1 MGTSCFLNPQNSFYE
16 NSHHNNKI
24 ISKQKLVPSM
34 KKAIKIQSSFR
45 GYIARKIFK
54 NNIEILSQNL
64 INQFEN
70 KKLLNIEVITNSKSE
85 KYYQKLLAQQ
95 KIKSYSE
102 YITKNPKIISKLK
115 IIAKY
120 SVNIS
125 YYIVNSSNEAYR
137 GSWNFNKK
145 YNGYGVIYQFDIS
158 KNKEKRIEGIFNN
171 GILNGYGRIIIS
183 DEEMIRGD
191 FAFNKLNGL
200 GEYHRKDGSI
210 YTGAF
215 YSGYPQGNGR
225 ETFKDGSFFEGYYF
239 KGQKKYGKFV
249 FKDKNYYEGYFEND
263 VFHGQG
269 KYKWGDK
276 KMYEGYW
283 KEGKI
288 NGKGKL
294 TYSDGSYYE
303 GDLVNG
309 LKEGK
314 GKYVWKGNY
323 YYIGEWKN
331 DIQNG
336 YGVFYKNGQ
345 KIRGFWE
352 NGKIKSEASIN
363 STCILR
369 KRMHSTDKIKVNL
382 NKNRNIRFTYTDNIQ
397 NISKITGDKKSEV
410 LYGKTKTNEEDIEN
424 NCIRSSF
431 GSVYS
436 INSNT
441 KKEENDIQQ

>member
-16 NSHHNNKI
+16 NTNHNNKI
-24 ISKQKLVPSM
+24 INKPKLVPTM
-34 KKAIKIQSSFR
+34 QKAIKIQSSFR

-54 NNIEILSQNL
+54 NNLKILSQNL
-64 INQFEN
+64 IKQFEN
-70 KKLLNIEVITNSKSE
+70 KKLLNIEVINNSKSE
-85 KYYQKLLAQQ
+85 KFYQKLLEQE

-102 YITKNPKIISKLK
+102 YIIRNPKIISKLK
-115 IIAKY
+115 IIAEY
-120 SVNIS
+120 SVDIP

-137 GSWNFNKK
+137 GSWNLNKK
-145 YNGYGVIYQFDIS
+145 YNGYGVIYQFDNS

-191 FAFNKLNGL
+191 FAYNKLNGL

-215 YSGYPQGNGR
+215 YSGYPQGNGK

-263 VFHGQG
+263 IFHGQG

-276 KMYEGYW
+276 KMYEGNW

-294 TYSDGSYYE
+294 IYSDGSYYE
-303 GDLVNG
+303 GNLVNG

-314 GKYVWKGNY
+314 GKYFWKGNY

-352 NGKIKSEASIN
+352 NGKIKSEISIN

-382 NKNRNIRFTYTDNIQ
+382 NENRNIRFTYTDNMQ
-397 NISKITGDKKSEV
+397 NISKITADKKSEV
-410 LYGKTKTNEEDIEN
+410 FYGKTKTNEEDIEN

>member
-1 MGTSCFLNPQNSFYE
+1 LNT
-16 NSHHNNKI
+16 
-24 ISKQKLVPSM
+24 
-34 KKAIKIQSSFR
+34 
-45 GYIARKIFK
+45 
-54 NNIEILSQNL
+54 
-64 INQFEN
+64 
-70 KKLLNIEVITNSKSE
+70 EVITNSKSE
-85 KYYQKLLAQQ
+85 QYYQKLLDLQ
-95 KIKSYSE
+95 KIISYSE
-102 YITKNPKIISKLK
+102 YIIKNPKLISKLK
-115 IIAKY
+115 IIAEY
-120 SVNIS
+120 SADIP
-125 YYIVNSSNEAYR
+125 YYIVNSYNEAYR
-137 GSWNFNKK
+137 GSWNLNKK
-145 YNGYGVIYQFDIS
+145 YNGYGVIYQFDNL

-215 YSGYPQGNGR
+215 YSGFPQGNGR

-239 KGQKKYGKFV
+239 KGKKKYGKFV

-276 KMYEGYW
+276 KMYEGNW

-303 GDLVNG
+303 GNFING
-309 LKEGK
+309 SKEGK

-352 NGKIKSEASIN
+352 NGKIKSEVSIN
-363 STCILR
+363 STCHLR

-382 NKNRNIRFTYTDNIQ
+382 NENRNIRFTYTDNMQ
-397 NISKITGDKKSEV
+397 NISKITSDKKSEV
-410 LYGKTKTNEEDIEN
+410 FYGKTKTNEEDIEN

>member
-1 MGTSCFLNPQNSFYE
+1 MGTSCFLNPQISFYE

-24 ISKQKLVPSM
+24 INKPKLTPSM
-34 KKAIKIQSSFR
+34 QKVIKIQSYFR

-54 NNIEILSQNL
+54 NNIKILSQNL
-64 INQFEN
+64 KKQFDN
-70 KKLLNIEVITNSKSE
+70 KKLLNTEIITNSKSE
-85 KYYQKLLAQQ
+85 QYYQKLLDLQ

-102 YITKNPKIISKLK
+102 YIIKNPKLISKLK
-115 IIAKY
+115 IIAQY
-120 SVNIS
+120 SVDIP

-137 GSWNFNKK
+137 GSWNLNKK
-145 YNGYGVIYQFDIS
+145 YNGYGVIYQFDNL

-263 VFHGQG
+263 LFHGQG

-276 KMYEGYW
+276 KMYEGNW

-294 TYSDGSYYE
+294 IYSDGSYYE
-303 GDLVNG
+303 GNLVNG

-352 NGKIKSEASIN
+352 NGKIKSEISIN

-382 NKNRNIRFTYTDNIQ
+382 NKNRNIRFTYTDNMQ
-397 NISKITGDKKSEV
+397 NISKITADKKSEV
-410 LYGKTKTNEEDIEN
+410 FYGKTKTNEEDIEN

>member
-1 MGTSCFLNPQNSFYE
+1 MGTSCFLNPKNSINE
-16 NSHHNNKI
+16 NTYHDNKFINNK
-24 ISKQKLVPSM
+24 KLVPSIQ
-34 KKAIKIQSSFR
+34 KIIKIQSSFR
-45 GYIARKIFK
+45 GFIARKIIK
-54 NNIEILSQNL
+54 NNIKVLSQNL
-64 INQFEN
+64 KNQFEN
-70 KKLLNIEVITNSKSE
+70 KKLLNTEVIIKSKSE
-85 KYYQKLLAQQ
+85 IYYQRLLEQQ
-95 KIKSYSE
+95 KINPYSE
-102 YITKNPKIISKLK
+102 YIIRNPKIISKLK
-115 IIAKY
+115 IIAEY
-120 SVNIS
+120 SVDIP

-137 GSWNFNKK
+137 GSWNLNKK
-145 YNGYGVIYQFDIS
+145 YNGYGVIYQFNNL

-191 FAFNKLNGL
+191 FALNKLNGL

-215 YSGYPQGNGR
+215 YSGYPQGNGK
-225 ETFKDGSFFEGYYF
+225 EIFKDGSFFEGYYF

-263 VFHGQG
+263 MFHGQG

-276 KMYEGYW
+276 KMYEGNW

-294 TYSDGSYYE
+294 MYADGSYYE

-309 LKEGK
+309 SKEGK
-314 GKYVWKGNY
+314 GKYLWKGNY

-352 NGKIKSEASIN
+352 NGKIKSEVSIN
-363 STCILR
+363 SSSHLR
-369 KRMHSTDKIKVNL
+369 KRMHSTDKIKVNF
-382 NKNRNIRFTYTDNIQ
+382 NKNKNIRFTYTDNMQ

-410 LYGKTKTNEEDIEN
+410 FYGKTKTNEEDIDN

-441 KKEENDIQQ
+441 KKAENDIQQ

>member
-24 ISKQKLVPSM
+24 ISKPKLVPSM

-54 NNIEILSQNL
+54 KNIEILSQNL

-85 KYYQKLLAQQ
+85 KYYQKLLVQQ

-191 FAFNKLNGL
+191 FAFNKL
-200 GEYHRKDGSI
+200 
-210 YTGAF
+210 
-215 YSGYPQGNGR
+215 P
-225 ETFKDGSFFEGYYF
+225 
-239 KGQKKYGKFV
+239 
-249 FKDKNYYEGYFEND
+249 
-263 VFHGQG
+263 
-269 KYKWGDK
+269 
-276 KMYEGYW
+276 
-283 KEGKI
+283 
-288 NGKGKL
+288 
-294 TYSDGSYYE
+294 
-303 GDLVNG
+303 
-309 LKEGK
+309 
-314 GKYVWKGNY
+314 
-323 YYIGEWKN
+323 YI
-331 DIQNG
+331 
-336 YGVFYKNGQ
+336 
-345 KIRGFWE
+345 
-352 NGKIKSEASIN
+352 S
-363 STCILR
+363 
-369 KRMHSTDKIKVNL
+369 
-382 NKNRNIRFTYTDNIQ
+382 
-397 NISKITGDKKSEV
+397 
-410 LYGKTKTNEEDIEN
+410 
-424 NCIRSSF
+424 NCAIFSS
-431 GSVYS
+431 
-436 INSNT
+436 
-441 KKEENDIQQ
+441 

>member
-1 MGTSCFLNPQNSFYE
+1 MGTSCFLNPHNSFYE

-24 ISKQKLVPSM
+24 INKPKLTPSM
-34 KKAIKIQSSFR
+34 QKVIKIQSYFR

-54 NNIEILSQNL
+54 NNIKILSQNL
-64 INQFEN
+64 KKQFDN
-70 KKLLNIEVITNSKSE
+70 KKLLNTEIITNSKSE
-85 KYYQKLLAQQ
+85 QYYQKLLDLQ

-102 YITKNPKIISKLK
+102 YIIKNPKLISKLK
-115 IIAKY
+115 IIAQY
-120 SVNIS
+120 SVDIP

-137 GSWNFNKK
+137 GSWNLNKK
-145 YNGYGVIYQFDIS
+145 YNGYGVIYQFDNS

-263 VFHGQG
+263 LFHGQG

-276 KMYEGYW
+276 KMYEGNW

-288 NGKGKL
+288 NGNGKL

-303 GDLVNG
+303 GNLING
-309 LKEGK
+309 SKEGK

-352 NGKIKSEASIN
+352 NGKIKSEISTN

-382 NKNRNIRFTYTDNIQ
+382 NKNRNIRFTYTDNMQ
-397 NISKITGDKKSEV
+397 NISKITADKKSEV
-410 LYGKTKTNEEDIEN
+410 FYGKTKTNEEDIEN